1 MSKRGLPTGLQMRHD
16 SHYVE
21 ELAKHRPQQI
31 GRLIPIDKI
40 DPNPDQPRTEI
51 GDLTELTASI
61 SEKGVLEPLLV
72 KPSRVTGRWMIIA
85 GERRWRAA
93 TAAGLTEVPC
103 IEMEIDDRAVAEI
116 ALIENMQRKDLT
128 IWEEADGLKSL
139 CEKFGYSHEDVARKV
154 GKSRTTVTEVV
165 SIASIPDDVR
175 ELCRNAGIS
184 AKSVLLQ
191 LVRQPDDESMRRLA
205 AQITSQNLTRDD
217 VRQVRRQEA
226 GPRIVSESKPFT
238 FRYVGPQKE
247 FNLEIKFRKANVS
260 EREVVEALTLAA
272 ESLVLEQPATDAGS
286 SPTERGDAGS
296 SAELTVALDEN

>member
-1 MSKRGLPTGLQMRHD
+1 VSKRGLPTGLQMRHD

-40 DPNPDQPRTEI
+40 DPNPEQPRTEI

-72 KPSRVTGRWMIIA
+72 KPSRLTGRWMIIA

-93 TAAGLTEVPC
+93 TAAGLAEVPC
-103 IEMEIDDRAVAEI
+103 IEMEIDERAVAEI

-139 CEKFGYSHEDVARKV
+139 CEKFGYSHEEVARKV

-175 ELCRNAGIS
+175 ELCRSAGIS

-217 VRQVRRQEA
+217 VREVRRQEA
-226 GPRIVSESKPFT
+226 GPRVVPESKPFT
-238 FRYVGPQKE
+238 FRYAGPQKE
-247 FNLEIKFRKANVS
+247 FNLEIKFRKSNVS

-272 ESLVLEQPATDAGS
+272 ESLVRDQAPSDAGS
-286 SPTERGDAGS
+286 SP
-296 SAELTVALDEN
+296 AELVEDK